1 MRGWNLRD
9 TILHSSEPSALS
21 VAGLNYEAPVRQHL
35 HDETHHVSIRD
46 DPKQFQVEST
56 VPHGVIY
63 SCQVQKH
70 YPSLLIVLKDVFD
83 VLC

>member
-1 MRGWNLRD
+1 MRD
-9 TILHSSEPSALS
+9 TNLHSSEPTTLS
-21 VAGLNYEAPVRQHL
+21 VSGVHYEAPVLQHL

-46 DPKQFQVEST
+46 DPKQFQVKST
-56 VPHGVIY
+56 VPHRVIC

-70 YPSLLIVLKDVFD
+70 YPNFLIVLQAVVD